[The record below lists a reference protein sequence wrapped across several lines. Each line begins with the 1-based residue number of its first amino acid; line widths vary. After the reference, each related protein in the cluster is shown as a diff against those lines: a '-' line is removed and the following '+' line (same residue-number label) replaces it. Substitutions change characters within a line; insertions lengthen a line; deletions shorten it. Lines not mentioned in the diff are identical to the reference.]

1 MAKLCSKNNNL
12 VHRTCYSFKYIYI
25 FVCAC
30 TIVTSEV
37 GAHIDFDDIE
47 LAWLKNVTVNWLP
60 VEKNQ
65 RQNCLQ
71 IVGLPPM
78 DNEDDLKIRPTF
90 SAIDCVSN
98 ETNLQILNNIPTADN
113 RSTELIV
120 SLGNFD
126 FKHKPAAY
134 LCIQTKYENFFQ
146 HMGIRSK
153 LEK

>member
-1 MAKLCSKNNNL
+1 MAKLCSKNNL
-12 VHRTCYSFKYIYI
+12 AHRTSHRFEYIYI
-25 FVCAC
+25 FVFACA
-30 TIVTSEV
+30 IVTSEV

-60 VEKNQ
+60 VEKNEQ
-65 RQNCLQ
+65 KNWLQ

-90 SAIDCVSN
+90 SPTDCVSN
-98 ETNLQILNNIPTADN
+98 ETNLQILNSIPTANN

-126 FKHKPAAY
+126 FKHKAAAY
-134 LCIQTKYENFFQ
+134 LCIQTKYETFFQ